1 MEERTVHALDGRGTV
16 LDWLVGP
23 AWREPAD
30 DLGKHL
36 RSDGDPW
43 GERGRWRLTNG
54 PDVTPFKE
62 ELYRHRPLPRDPV
75 PGPIVEG
82 GAIRYLQHAGE
93 WRRVRTGAD
102 GLVDWSEFCFTP
114 EYRVALA
121 ATVLEVDQAE
131 WRTLRLASTG
141 PALLFVNGELLEESD
156 GFTYME
162 PAERA
167 RRVWLPS
174 GTSTVVVASWQVA
187 FRECRQ
193 VLRLRVDG
201 LPVRV
206 VVPGAGAREDT
217 AAVAERI
224 LDAVGVTRWG
234 TTDGTVPI
242 VGPDGAALRVRW
254 AGQERVV
261 RLTGGRAT
269 LRLDKAD
276 GGVEVGN
283 ASMLSTGETVL
294 RISVD
299 GSPVFREFPV
309 AVLPG
314 EYRSAPHGDPATW
327 RAEFLR
333 HAAGMDGTSAAEL
346 VRAVEDPSYVVTGLE
361 RALWMIDNRADC
373 ADFEAVGLAHLW
385 HRASAW
391 EPGLRERVRA
401 SMLGFKYWIDQPG
414 LDAMCYF
421 TENHQLVWHTAE
433 LLWGTALSE
442 ETFSNTGWTG
452 ARHAAHGREMAA
464 EWMRRKLAGGFS
476 EFDSNAYLAID
487 LLALVSLVEFA
498 EDDEIRALAAGVA
511 DRVLFSLAA
520 NSWRG
525 IHGCAHGRSYV
536 STLRSS
542 RLEETAPIMWVCFGT
557 GALNDAVLPAAA
569 IATARRYRMPE
580 VIRQAANDLPER
592 WWGTQSYRGA
602 YRFAHDLLSR
612 PYASDVSVFKTPDVM
627 LSCANDYRPGLPGL
641 QEHIWGAT
649 LGPETQVFV
658 THAPNSSTSPS
669 ARPNAWAGNRVLPRA
684 RQHEGTVLAL
694 YRIPGDDVMGYTHA
708 WFPAAEFDEWTRT
721 GVWTVGRKG
730 DGYVALATEG
740 GAEHVTTGP
749 DAGQELRPLG
759 PGTAWV
765 CTVGSGVGFAAFV
778 ASLTE
783 PRFTRDGISFTD
795 PGGAELNLTWSGPFT
810 VDGRP
815 ADLASDGTIARPA
828 QLDNPYARLEFG
840 AGTLSIGSHEIDLQ
854 KGRNA

>member
-1 MEERTVHALDGRGTV
+1 MEARTVHALDGRGTV
-16 LDWLVGP
+16 LDWLVSP
-23 AWREPAD
+23 AWAQPAD
-30 DLGKHL
+30 DLGDHL
-36 RSDGDPW
+36 EADGDPW

-62 ELYRHRPLPRDPV
+62 QLYRHRPLPRDPV
-75 PGPIVEG
+75 TEPITEG
-82 GAIRYLQHAGE
+82 GPIRYLGHTGE
-93 WRRVRTGAD
+93 WRRVHTGAD
-102 GLVDWSEFCFTP
+102 GLVDWSQFCFTP

-141 PALLFVNGELLEESD
+141 PTLLFLNGELLEESD

-174 GTSTVVVASWQVA
+174 GASTVVVASWQVA
-187 FRECRQ
+187 FRECRH
-193 VLRLRVDG
+193 VLRLRVEG

-206 VVPGAGAREDT
+206 VLPGAGGREDT
-217 AAVAERI
+217 DAVAERV

-234 TTDGTVPI
+234 TTDGTVPL
-242 VGPDGAALRVRW
+242 VGPDGAVLRVRW
-254 AGQERVV
+254 ADQERFV

-269 LRLDKAD
+269 LRLDKVEED
-276 GGVEVGN
+276 GGAGS
-283 ASMLSTGETVL
+283 ASMLSTGETML
-294 RISVD
+294 RVSVGD
-299 GSPVFREFPV
+299 SPVYREFPV
-309 AVLPG
+309 AVLPR
-314 EYRSAPHGDPATW
+314 EYRPAPEGDPATW

-333 HAAGMDGTSAAEL
+333 HAACMEGTSAAEL
-346 VRAVEDPSYVVTGLE
+346 VRAVEDPSYAVTGLE
-361 RALWMIDNRADC
+361 RALWMIGNRADC
-373 ADFEAVGLAHLW
+373 ADFEAIGLAHLW
-385 HRASAW
+385 HRAPTWA
-391 EPGLRERVRA
+391 PGLRERVREA
-401 SMLGFKYWIDQPG
+401 MLGFKYWIDQPG

-433 LLWGTALSE
+433 LLWGTALADK
-442 ETFSNTGWTG
+442 TFSNTGWTG

-498 EDDEIRALAAGVA
+498 EDAEIRELAAGVA

-542 RLEETAPIMWVCFGT
+542 RLEETAPIMWLCFGT
-557 GALNDAVLPAAA
+557 GALNDAVLPATA

-580 VIRQAANDLPER
+580 VIRQAANDLPDR
-592 WWGTQSYRGA
+592 WWGRQSYRGE
-602 YRFAHDLLSR
+602 YRLAHDLLSR
-612 PYASDVSVFKTPDVM
+612 PYGSDVTVFKTPDVM

-669 ARPNAWAGNRVLPRA
+669 ARPNAWAGNRILPRA

-694 YRIPGDDVMGYTHA
+694 YRIPDDDVMGYTHA
-708 WFPAAEFDEWTRT
+708 WFPIAEFDEWTQT

-730 DGYVALATEG
+730 GGYVALATEG
-740 GAEHVTTGP
+740 GAEPVTTGP
-749 DAGQELRPLG
+749 DAWQELRPRG
-759 PGTAWV
+759 SGTAWV
-765 CTVGSGVGFAAFV
+765 CTVGRRPDFV
-778 ASLTE
+778 ASLTD
-783 PRFTRDGISFTD
+783 PRFTRDGVAFTT
-795 PGGAELNLTWSGPFT
+795 PEGAELSLTWNGPFT
-810 VDGRP
+810 ANGRP
-815 ADLASDGTIARPA
+815 ADLSADGTVAPVP
-828 QLDNPYARLEFG
+828 QLDNPYARLESG
-840 AGTLSIGSHEIDLQ
+840 AGTLSIGSHVIDLQ
-854 KGRNA
+854 KGRNV

>member
-1 MEERTVHALDGRGTV
+1 MEERTVHALDRRGTI
-16 LDWLVGP
+16 LDWLVSP

-36 RSDGDPW
+36 RADGDPW
-43 GERGRWRLTNG
+43 GDRGRWRLTNG

-62 ELYRHRPLPRDPV
+62 ELYRHRPLPREPV
-75 PGPIVEG
+75 AGPIAEG
-82 GAIRYLQHAGE
+82 GLIRYLEHAGE
-93 WRRVRTGAD
+93 WRRVHTGAD

-141 PALLFVNGELLEESD
+141 PTLLFVNGELVDESD

-206 VVPGAGAREDT
+206 VVPGAGASEDT
-217 AAVAERI
+217 AAVAER
-224 LDAVGVTRWG
+224 LLEAVGVTRWG

-242 VGPDGAALRVRW
+242 TGPDGVALRVRW
-254 AGQERVV
+254 AEQERLV

-269 LRLDKAD
+269 LRLDQA
-276 GGVEVGN
+276 GGGQEVGN

-294 RISVD
+294 RVSVD

-309 AVLPG
+309 AVLPP

-333 HAAGMDGTSAAEL
+333 HAAGMAGTSAAEL
-346 VRAVEDPSYVVTGLE
+346 VRATEDPSYVVTGLE
-361 RALWMIDNRADC
+361 RALWMIGNRADC
-373 ADFEAVGLAHLW
+373 ADFEAVGLVHLW
-385 HRASAW
+385 HRAAAW
-391 EPGLRERVRA
+391 EQGLRERVRA

-442 ETFSNTGWTG
+442 ETFTNTGWTG
-452 ARHAAHGREMAA
+452 ARHAAHGRRMAV

-498 EDDEIRALAAGVA
+498 EDDEVRALAAGVA

-542 RLEETAPIMWVCFGT
+542 RLEETAPIMWLCFGT
-557 GALNDAVLPAAA
+557 GALNDAVLPATA

-580 VIRQAANDLPER
+580 VIRRAANDLPER
-592 WWGTQSYRGA
+592 WWGTQSYRGE

-612 PYASDVSVFKTPDVM
+612 PYASDVSVFKTPHVL

-658 THAPNSSTSPS
+658 THAPNSSASPS
-669 ARPNAWAGNRVLPRA
+669 ARPNAWAGNRILPRA

-708 WFPAAEFDEWTRT
+708 WFPVAEFDEWTRA
-721 GVWTVGRKG
+721 GVWTVGRRG

-740 GAEHVTTGP
+740 GAEPLTTGP
-749 DAGQELRPLG
+749 DAWQELRPLG

-765 CTVGSGVGFAAFV
+765 CTVGGGGDFAGFV

-783 PRFTRDGISFTD
+783 PRFARDGVSFTP
-795 PGGAELNLTWSGPFT
+795 PGGAELNLTWNGPFT
-810 VDGRP
+810 VGGRP
-815 ADLASDGTIARPA
+815 ADLAPDGTIARPP

-840 AGTLSIGSHEIDLQ
+840 ARTLSIGSHEIHLQ
-854 KGRNA
+854 QGRDA

>member
-1 MEERTVHALDGRGTV
+1 MDRTVHALDGRGTV
-16 LDWLVGP
+16 LDWLVSP
-23 AWREPAD
+23 VWREPAD

-36 RSDGDPW
+36 RADGDPW
-43 GERGRWRLTNG
+43 GERGRWVLTNG

-75 PGPIVEG
+75 TGPIVDG
-82 GAIRYLQHAGE
+82 GPIGYLEHTGE
-93 WRRVRTGAD
+93 WRRTHTGAD
-102 GLVDWSEFCFTP
+102 GLVDWSAFCFTP

-121 ATVLEVDQAE
+121 ATYLEVDQAE

-141 PALLFVNGELLEESD
+141 PTLLFLNGELLEEFD

-193 VLRLRVDG
+193 VLRLRVEG

-206 VVPGAGAREDT
+206 VLPGGGREDT
-217 AAVAERI
+217 GAVAERV

-234 TTDGTVPI
+234 TADGTVPI
-242 VGPDGAALRVRW
+242 IGPEGAALRVRW
-254 AGQERVV
+254 ADQERLV

-269 LRLDKAD
+269 LRLDKTEGD
-276 GGVEVGN
+276 DEVGN

-294 RISVD
+294 RISLD

-309 AVLPG
+309 AVLPR
-314 EYRSAPHGDPATW
+314 EYRSAPEGDPATW

-333 HAAGMDGTSAAEL
+333 HAATMEGTSAAEL
-346 VRAVEDPSYVVTGLE
+346 VRVVEDPSYVVTGLE

-385 HRASAW
+385 HRAHAW
-391 EPGLRERVRA
+391 EAGLRERVREA
-401 SMLGFKYWIDQPG
+401 MLGFKYWIDQPG

-433 LLWGTALSE
+433 LLWGAALSD
-442 ETFSNTGWTG
+442 ETFSGTGWTG
-452 ARHAAHGREMAA
+452 AQHAAHGREMAA

-498 EDDEIRALAAGVA
+498 EDDEIRTLAAGVA

-542 RLEETAPIMWVCFGT
+542 RLEETAPIMWLFFGT

-569 IATARRYRMPE
+569 LATARRYRMPE
-580 VIRQAANDLPER
+580 VIRQAANDLPDR
-592 WWGTQSYRGA
+592 WWGRQSYRGT

-612 PYASDVSVFKTPDVM
+612 PYGSDVTVFKTPDVM

-669 ARPNAWAGNRVLPRA
+669 ARPNAWAGNRILPRA

-708 WFPAAEFDEWTRT
+708 WFPIAEFDEWIQQ

-730 DGYVALATEG
+730 AGYVALATEG
-740 GAEHVTTGP
+740 GAEPVTTGP
-749 DAGQELRPLG
+749 DAWQELRPRG
-759 PGTAWV
+759 PGTAWI
-765 CTVGSGVGFAAFV
+765 CTVGRHADFIP
-778 ASLTE
+778 SLTE
-783 PRFTRDGISFTD
+783 PRFIRDGVAFTTPEGD
-795 PGGAELNLTWSGPFT
+795 ELNLTWHGPFT
-810 VDGRP
+810 VNGRP
-815 ADLASDGTIARPA
+815 ADLAPDGTIAEVP
-828 QLDNPYARLEFG
+828 QLDNPYARLGFG
-840 AGTLSIGSHEIDLQ
+840 DTTLSIGSHVIDLQ
-854 KGRNA
+854 KGRST